1 MPNRPPPGPQP
12 APLPGW
18 LGPVVQL
25 TTQVGIPT
33 VFAAVLLWFVLFRL
47 DTALKVIEQSEN
59 ARVAIIRAVQETL
72 TDHMD
77 RQGDVFERV
86 MRENIK
92 ANQENADRIER
103 LFAGRSGRAK
113 EHPGGGTEPPP

>member
-1 MPNRPPPGPQP
+1 MPNGPAQ
-12 APLPGW
+12 PLPGW

-33 VFAAVLLWFVLFRL
+33 VFAGVLLWFVLFRL

-59 ARVAIIRAVQETL
+59 ARVEIIRAVQETL
-72 TDHMD
+72 TEHMG
-77 RQGDVFERV
+77 RQSEVFERV
-86 MRENIK
+86 MRENVA
-92 ANQENADRIER
+92 ANRENADRIER
-103 LFAGRSGRAK
+103 LFTMRGGRAK